1 MLHVVTSALSDAGAE
16 RSRRREEAED
26 LMDALTV
33 MIKETELRIRDM
45 QRDAYDFKK
54 EIVLGAEHPVTG
66 RTMAERVVRYLEGRL
81 CDRDVAIE
89 RLRLENA
96 ALLGKR
102 KRIES
107 QLRQKEEAG
116 DSFHYIDF
124 HKVSYLP
131 P

>member
-1 MLHVVTSALSDAGAE
+1 
-16 RSRRREEAED
+16 
-26 LMDALTV
+26 MDALTV